1 MQWHDKP
8 QARALNAARSALLA
22 LLVAAIATAAA
33 PVFAQDFQACLG
45 RLRAEAAGKGVQ
57 AQTFETAARGL
68 EPDAGVLE
76 ALDNQP
82 EFKTPIWDYLAALV
96 DEERIADGRA
106 RLDEW
111 AAALERAEQ
120 AYGVDRHTVVAVWGV
135 ESDFGRLQ
143 GKRSLVRSLATLACA
158 GRRQAYFRGEFFAT
172 LRILQ
177 TGEIAPEALV
187 GSWAGAFG
195 QTQFMPSTYER
206 LAVDLDGDGRRDII
220 GSAPDALG
228 STANFLKRA
237 GWQGGQAWGYE
248 VRIPADYAGPS
259 GRGNRQAL
267 QAWAKLGVRLP
278 ADPPQAAGP
287 AALLLPAGAKG
298 PAFLVFRNFDAIYSY
313 NASVSYAL
321 AIAHLA
327 DRLRGGGPFA
337 AAWPT
342 DDPGLSRAQR
352 REAQERL
359 SERGYDIGAAD
370 GIVGLRTR
378 KAIEAFQASAGL
390 AVNGRAGEKLLAALR
405 KPVAPR

>member
-33 PVFAQDFQACLG
+33 PVYAQDFQACLD

-143 GKRSLVRSLATLACA
+143 GKR
-158 GRRQAYFRGEFFAT
+158 
-172 LRILQ
+172 
-177 TGEIAPEALV
+177 
-187 GSWAGAFG
+187 
-195 QTQFMPSTYER
+195 
-206 LAVDLDGDGRRDII
+206 
-220 GSAPDALG
+220 
-228 STANFLKRA
+228 
-237 GWQGGQAWGYE
+237 
-248 VRIPADYAGPS
+248 
-259 GRGNRQAL
+259 
-267 QAWAKLGVRLP
+267 
-278 ADPPQAAGP
+278 
-287 AALLLPAGAKG
+287 
-298 PAFLVFRNFDAIYSY
+298 
-313 NASVSYAL
+313 
-321 AIAHLA
+321 
-327 DRLRGGGPFA
+327 
-337 AAWPT
+337 
-342 DDPGLSRAQR
+342 
-352 REAQERL
+352 
-359 SERGYDIGAAD
+359 
-370 GIVGLRTR
+370 
-378 KAIEAFQASAGL
+378 
-390 AVNGRAGEKLLAALR
+390 
-405 KPVAPR
+405 